1 MVIVNDN
8 TKTIMTKEQEDK
20 IIRLAQDIL
29 ERRMAVETNIKVD
42 LRNVA
47 YYGAYLQGAQ
57 IVAEKLIPYVLQNYR
72 GDEKV
77 YIKAELD
84 FMLSSKQNMQLW
96 LDGTRMCYRNHKR
109 DKKGKLESVEC
120 YFVEYRNVKQEVK

>member
-1 MVIVNDN
+1 MS
-8 TKTIMTKEQEDK
+8 KEREDK
-20 IIRLAQDIL
+20 IIRQAQDIL
-29 ERRMAVETNIKVD
+29 ERRLAVETDIKVN
-42 LRNVA
+42 LRNIA

-84 FMLSSKQNMQLW
+84 LMLSSKRNMQLW
-96 LDGTRMCYRNHKR
+96 LDGTRVCYRNHKR
-109 DKKGKLESVEC
+109 NKNGKLESVEC
-120 YFVEYRNVKQEVK
+120 YFVESRNVIQEVK